1 MPTVCEL
8 KIEAKKKGLKG
19 YSNLNK
25 AQLQALLNRHATPH
39 QAAPRQRTVQQQRA
53 NDMAYAERVGR
64 RYHGAFYGTGRN
76 PFD

>member
-19 YSNLNK
+19 YSNLKK
-25 AQLQALLNRHATPH
+25 AQLQNLVNSATPH
-39 QAAPRQRTVQQQRA
+39 RAAPKRA
-53 NDMAYAERVGR
+53 SDKFYAERVGK
-64 RYHGAFYGTGRN
+64 RYHGSFYGTGRN